1 MDEMT
6 DNSDPALETP
16 QASLTE
22 ASANDL
28 SDLALVNQASEGDEA
43 AFEELFNRH
52 RRRVSLIASRFF
64 RQPQQIEE
72 VVQESF
78 TKAYFALS
86 DFSNTQENS
95 FAAWLARI
103 SFNACYDELRRMKRR
118 PESTLSNVS
127 EEESAWLKEHLLTAT
142 DAGSDIE
149 ATAIARDLATK
160 LLARLSP
167 EDRLV
172 LVMLDAEGMS
182 VSEIAKSMKWSVPK
196 VKVRA
201 HRARASL
208 RKALKRF
215 L

>member
-6 DNSDPALETP
+6 DNSDPALVESQP
-16 QASLTE
+16 SPAVVGAIE
-22 ASANDL
+22 P
-28 SDLALVNQASEGDEA
+28 SDVALVEDARRGDEA

-64 RQPQQIEE
+64 RQREQIEE

-78 TKAYFALS
+78 TKAYFVLS
-86 DFSNTQENS
+86 DFSNTQDNS

-103 SFNACYDELRRMKRR
+103 AFNTCYDELRRLKRR
-118 PESTLSNVS
+118 PEGTLSDVS
-127 EEESAWLKEHLLTAT
+127 EEESVFLKKHLYAEE
-142 DAGSDIE
+142 AGGGIE
-149 ATAIARDLATK
+149 ASLISQDLAAK

-182 VSEIAKSMKWSVPK
+182 VSEIAKLMKWSVPK

-208 RKALKRF
+208 RRILKKF

>member
-6 DNSDPALETP
+6 DNSDPALEPP
-16 QASLTE
+16 QAS
-22 ASANDL
+22 SAEVSAAEP
-28 SDLALVNQASEGDEA
+28 SDLALVNQARAADEA

-64 RQPQQIEE
+64 RQREQIEE

-103 SFNACYDELRRMKRR
+103 AFNACYDELRRMKRR

-127 EEESAWLKEHLLTAT
+127 EEESTWLKENLLAT
-142 DAGSDIE
+142 NASVDIE
-149 ATAIARDLATK
+149 RVAVTRDLATK
-160 LLARLSP
+160 LLSRLSA

-182 VSEIAKSMKWSVPK
+182 VSEIAKLMKWSVPK

-208 RKALKRF
+208 RRVLKKF